1 MMSTR
6 QYVRPPWAARVIGS
20 RMARLFKPDVV
31 SLLSVPGRTTGV
43 WRSTAVA
50 VLTHRGEEYLLAA
63 YGDTEWSRNLRA
75 CRTGRLTRRGRTDHF
90 TAVEVD
96 PAELPALVEAY
107 LRQFGKLP
115 TVDRTFQAL
124 PDPADHP
131 AFRITITGHERA

>member
-6 QYVRPPWAARVIGS
+6 QYVRPSWAARVIGS

-50 VLTHRGEEYLLAA
+50 VLTHVGEEYLLAA

-75 CRTGRLTRRGRTDHF
+75 SKTGRLTRRGRTRNF

-96 PAELPALVEAY
+96 PADLTALVETY

-115 TVDRTFQAL
+115 TVDRTFQSL

-131 AFRITITGHERA
+131 AFRITITGHERR